1 MSSKSLSNEV
11 YVKIKDDILR
21 NILMPGDKLIE
32 ANIAK
37 SLKVSRTPVRE
48 ALQRLQKDGLAQGYP
63 RKSYIVSKISMKETR
78 DLYTV
83 RKSLE
88 PIAVEIIATKGVDNN
103 KSLETIIEQIK
114 VALDEKDIENL
125 KNLTIVWNKAIV
137 DSLDN
142 SILKEVMVMVNT
154 RLYRFVNLVFKEEK
168 NLIKICKCIISTFEK
183 IKERDSK
190 GAKKVNSK
198 MIDEI
203 FSILEKEKDF
213 KIFKY

>member
-1 MSSKSLSNEV
+1 
-11 YVKIKDDILR
+11 
-21 NILMPGDKLIE
+21 MPGDKLIE

-48 ALQRLQKDGLAQGYP
+48 ALQRLEKDGLAQGYP

-88 PIAVEIIATKGVDNN
+88 PIAVEIIAKNG
-103 KSLETIIEQIK
+103 
-114 VALDEKDIENL
+114 IENNENLEKTINEIKEALESKDYDCL
-125 KNLTIVWNKAIV
+125 KELTIVWNKTLV
-137 DSLDN
+137 ENLGN
-142 SILKEVMVMVNT
+142 SILKEVMIMVNT

-168 NLIKICKCIISTFEK
+168 NIIKICKFIINTYEK
-183 IKERDSK
+183 ISEKDSK
-190 GAKKVNSK
+190 NARRINAR